1 MAERPEPNDPEIS
14 MTPRMPTWATSM
26 RVTKEQ
32 LEAAERT
39 RAYHLRQLQRQ
50 ITSGERSNDSGARS
64 EH

>member
-14 MTPRMPTWATSM
+14 LMPGMPQWATSM

-39 RAYHLRQLQRQ
+39 RAYHLRQLQRRMA
-50 ITSGERSNDSGARS
+50 SGESSNDSGARS

>member
-1 MAERPEPNDPEIS
+1 MADTPEQTDLDARLLPE
-14 MTPRMPTWATSM
+14 WATTM

-50 ITSGERSNDSGARS
+50 ILRAERSNDNTAHSD
-64 EH
+64 H